1 MSSLYQLTE
10 NYNNILELADNPEVT
25 EDMIKEALDSI
36 SEEIELKAVNIAK
49 LIKSIES
56 DIAGVKAEKDRLAAK
71 EKSMSNKVKNLKEYL
86 YSAMKLTGKEKIKTD
101 LFSFNIQKNPASV
114 NVISDTDI
122 PEEFLVEMPKQ
133 INKKAILE
141 KLKAGED
148 VPGCEL
154 NQTSSLRIR

>member
-56 DIAGVKAEKDRLAAK
+56 DIARVKAEKDRLAAK

-141 KLKAGED
+141 KLKAGET
-148 VPGCEL
+148 VPGGEL
-154 NQTSSLRIR
+154 QQTTSLRIK

>member
-141 KLKAGED
+141 KLKAGET

-154 NQTSSLRIR
+154 QQTTSLRIK

>member
-36 SEEIELKAVNIAK
+36 SLEIEFKAVNIAK

-141 KLKAGED
+141 KLKAGET

-154 NQTSSLRIR
+154 QQTTSLRIK

>member
-154 NQTSSLRIR
+154 QQTTSLRIK

>member
-71 EKSMSNKVKNLKEYL
+71 EKSYKNKIESLKSYVQA
-86 YSAMKLTGKEKIKTD
+86 AMTFTGNEKIKTE
-101 LFSFNIQKNPASV
+101 LFSFNIQNNPASV
-114 NVISDTDI
+114 KILSENDI
-122 PEEFLVEMPKQ
+122 PEEFLVEQPKTV
-133 INKKAILE
+133 NKKAILE
-141 KLKAGED
+141 KLKKGEE
-148 VPGCEL
+148 VQGCEL
-154 NQTSSLRIR
+154 FQSKSLRIR

>member
-56 DIAGVKAEKDRLAAK
+56 DIAGVKTEKDRLAAK

-133 INKKAILE
+133 IDKKAILE
-141 KLKAGED
+141 KLKAGET

-154 NQTSSLRIR
+154 QQTTSLRIK

>member
-154 NQTSSLRIR
+154 NQTRSLRIR

>member
-1 MSSLYQLTE
+1 M
-10 NYNNILELADNPEVT
+10 
-25 EDMIKEALDSI
+25 
-36 SEEIELKAVNIAK
+36 
-49 LIKSIES
+49 
-56 DIAGVKAEKDRLAAK
+56 
-71 EKSMSNKVKNLKEYL
+71 KNLKEYL

-141 KLKAGED
+141 KLKAGETI
-148 VPGCEL
+148 PGCEL
-154 NQTSSLRIR
+154 QQTTSLRIK

>member
-56 DIAGVKAEKDRLAAK
+56 DIAGVKAEKDTLAAK

-141 KLKAGED
+141 KLKAGET

-154 NQTSSLRIR
+154 QQTTSLRIK

>member
-86 YSAMKLTGKEKIKTD
+86 YSAMKLTGKEKIKTE
-101 LFSFNIQKNPASV
+101 LFSFNIQNNPVSV
-114 NVISDTDI
+114 KILSENDI
-122 PEEFLVEMPKQ
+122 PEEFMVEQPKTV
-133 INKKAILE
+133 NKKAILE
-141 KLKAGED
+141 KLKKGEE
-148 VPGCEL
+148 VQGCEL
-154 NQTSSLRIR
+154 FQSKSLRIR

>member
-154 NQTSSLRIR
+154 NQTMSLRIR

>member
-114 NVISDTDI
+114 NVVSDTDI

-141 KLKAGED
+141 KLKSGET

-154 NQTSSLRIR
+154 QQTTSLRIK

>member
-49 LIKSIES
+49 PIKSIES

-141 KLKAGED
+141 KLKAGET

-154 NQTSSLRIR
+154 QQTTSLRIK

>member
-56 DIAGVKAEKDRLAAK
+56 DIAGVKAETDRLAAK

-141 KLKAGED
+141 KLKAGET

-154 NQTSSLRIR
+154 QQTTSLRIK

>member
-122 PEEFLVEMPKQ
+122 PEEVLVEMPKQ

-141 KLKAGED
+141 KLKAGET

-154 NQTSSLRIR
+154 QQTTSLRIK